1 MDFDKILSRWE
12 KRKKQAGES
21 DLGKWIDQYPPQQK
35 NIEEETEGV
44 HRNAAAAER
53 RRRLRALKP
62 QRQIDLHGFTA
73 SEAVKRADH
82 FLQDSR
88 RDGLR
93 KVLIIHGKGKHS
105 KREPVLA
112 RAIRTYIQRSPHAG
126 EFGEPT
132 QDYGGSGAIW
142 VILR

>member
-1 MDFDKILSRWE
+1 MDFGKILSRWE
-12 KRKKQAGES
+12 KQKRQAGES
-21 DLGKWIDQYPPQQK
+21 NMGKWIDKYLPQQ
-35 NIEEETEGV
+35 NREDEVEGV
-44 HRNAAAAER
+44 HRNVAAAER

-62 QRQIDLHGFTA
+62 QRQIDLHGLTA
-73 SEAVKRADH
+73 SEAVTRVDH

-126 EFGEPT
+126 EFGNPT
-132 QDYGGSGAIW
+132 KDYGGSGAIW